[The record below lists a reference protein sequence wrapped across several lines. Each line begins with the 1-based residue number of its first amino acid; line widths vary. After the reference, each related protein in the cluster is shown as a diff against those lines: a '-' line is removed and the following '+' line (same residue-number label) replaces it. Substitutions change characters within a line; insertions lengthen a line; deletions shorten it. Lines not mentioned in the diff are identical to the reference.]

1 MTIREQTLLK
11 PAEAATEPARGYGA
25 RHVFDRLRDEILSLE
40 LKPGQPVDE
49 ASLAARF
56 EVSRSPVREAL
67 VRLAAEGLVETVPNK
82 GTVITPLNIEEFPQY
97 IDALDLI
104 QRAVMRLA
112 ARHRTDGDLVL
123 IRKAQREFRKRVV
136 ANDALG
142 MIAQNVVFHGAI
154 AAAGRNRILADT
166 YRRILGEGRRSL
178 RLYYR
183 SYGDTLPEELCH
195 AHDAQIEAIAARDEN
210 LAERLGHEHAE
221 EVHQRFLLFLS
232 QRATRDI
239 SAEYRG

>member
-1 MTIREQTLLK
+1 MTQVV
-11 PAEAATEPARGYGA
+11 EPARGYGA
-25 RHVFDRLRDEILSLE
+25 IHVFERLRDEILSLE
-40 LKPGQPVDE
+40 LKPGQLIDE

-82 GTVITPLNIEEFPQY
+82 GTIVTPLNIEEFPKY

-104 QRAVMRLA
+104 QRSVMRLA
-112 ARHRTDGDLVL
+112 ARNRTEADLVA
-123 IRKAQREFRKRVV
+123 IRAAQKEFRKRVV

-142 MIAQNVVFHGAI
+142 MIAQNVVFHLAI
-154 AAAGRNRILADT
+154 ANAGRNRFFAEA
-166 YRRILGEGRRSL
+166 YRRLLGEGRRNL

-195 AHDAQIEAIAARDEN
+195 AHDAQVDAIAARDEG

-232 QRATRDI
+232 ERNTRDI
-239 SAEYRG
+239 AIEF